1 LKVVSRDYYHEVPD
15 ILPVILMNLGSNIAS
30 LDLSK
35 AAVSL
40 LLRGNSLN
48 IAGRLDDISIIDEF
62 SPGSHDPQFKYI
74 LQREGDHFADFSY
87 ETFDPAD
94 AETFQGVNSV
104 LTLRTAALKVNFL
117 EKPLH
122 EVYGFLLKLA
132 RLKSLYDAATQ
143 AAAQSVSEITRM
155 RFDILVKSPILVFP
169 KDPASSSDAL
179 VLKLGEITARNRYEG
194 PLATIEASLQGI
206 GLTSQTYI
214 QQKLSVLKMIDDVLI
229 TATVLQ
235 TEGVDHVSNP
245 DVPDTKVSI
254 VLMPRHLVTSI

>member
-1 LKVVSRDYYHEVPD
+1 
-15 ILPVILMNLGSNIAS
+15 MGSNIAS

-40 LLRGNSLN
+40 LLRGNTLN
-48 IAGRLDDISIIDEF
+48 IAGRLEDISIIDEI
-62 SPGSHDPQFKYI
+62 SAASHDPQFKYI

-94 AETFQGVNSV
+94 KETSQSVNSV
-104 LTLRTAALKVNFL
+104 VTLRTAALKFNFL

-122 EVYGFLLKLA
+122 EAYEFLLELA
-132 RLKSLYDAATQ
+132 QLKSLYDAATQ

-155 RFDILVKSPILVFP
+155 RFDILVKSPIVVFP
-169 KDPASSSDAL
+169 KNPATSSDAL
-179 VLKLGEITARNRYEG
+179 VLKLGEIAARNRYEG

-206 GLTSQTYI
+206 GLTSRTYV
-214 QQKLSVLKMIDDVLI
+214 QQKLSTLKMIDDVLI

-235 TEGVDHVSNP
+235 TEGIDHVSNP
-245 DVPDTKVSI
+245 DLPDTKVGPMF
-254 VLMPRHLVTSI
+254 VPMHPVTSI

>member
-1 LKVVSRDYYHEVPD
+1 
-15 ILPVILMNLGSNIAS
+15 MNTGSKIAS

-40 LLRGNSLN
+40 LLRGNALK
-48 IAGRLDDISIIDEF
+48 IAGRLEDISIIDEF
-62 SPGSHDPQFKYI
+62 STESHDPQFKYI

-94 AETFQGVNSV
+94 TETFEGINS
-104 LTLRTAALKVNFL
+104 LLNLRTAALKLTFL

-122 EVYGFLLKLA
+122 QVYGFLFKLA

-155 RFDILVKSPILVFP
+155 RFDILVQSPIVVFP
-169 KDPASSSDAL
+169 KDPAASSDAL
-179 VLKLGEITARNRYEG
+179 VLKLGEIMARNRYEG
-194 PLATIEASLQGI
+194 PLNTIEASLQGI
-206 GLTSQTYI
+206 GLTSQAYV
-214 QQKLSVLKMIDDVLI
+214 QQRLSTLKMIDDVLI

-235 TEGVDHVSNP
+235 TEGIDHASKP
-245 DVPDTKVSI
+245 DAPDIKVCITFTRFHS
-254 VLMPRHLVTSI
+254 MTSIRCL